1 MDFDQS
7 IYENR
12 RKRKDPFVAAHRG
25 VSRANIPCN
34 TMAAFRI
41 AVDQGADVV
50 EIDITKSKDGQYFV
64 FHPGMEPVFLDLSLI
79 HI

>member
-41 AVDQGADVV
+41 AVDQGADV
-50 EIDITKSKDGQYFV
+50 EIGRAHV
-64 FHPGMEPVFLDLSLI
+64 
-79 HI
+79 